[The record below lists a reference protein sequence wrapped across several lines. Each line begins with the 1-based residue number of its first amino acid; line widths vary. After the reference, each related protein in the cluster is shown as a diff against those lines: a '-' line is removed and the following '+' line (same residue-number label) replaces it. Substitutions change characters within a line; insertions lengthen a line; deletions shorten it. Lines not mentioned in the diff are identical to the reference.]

1 MKWRLEHIPN
11 LTGKRAMVTG
21 STGSVGRHVCLEL
34 ARAGAGVVLA
44 AHDEAAGRRT
54 AEEILRQVPKADLDV
69 IRADL
74 SDLISV
80 RAAARYALGRWPTLD
95 ILVNNA
101 GVMATPQ
108 QRTADGFELQFGVN
122 HLGHFALTGLLLPA
136 LDAAR
141 VVTVSSYLHHGAKA
155 VPDVDPRQQRSYH
168 RWRAYSVSKLANL
181 LFMLELDRRAQ
192 AAGLKLTSVGAHP
205 GHVSATTSHSGP
217 QLGSPDLAAYLL
229 AAVSKVVGQSAK
241 AGALPLLMAA
251 TLPTVAGGTY
261 IGPSRLLELRGSPQP
276 VGMSQAAHD
285 HEAAHRL
292 WVRSEQATGVRYL

>member
-1 MKWRLEHIPN
+1 
-11 LTGKRAMVTG
+11 MVTG
-21 STGSVGRHVCLEL
+21 STGGVGRHVCLEL
-34 ARAGAGVVLA
+34 ARAGASVVLA
-44 AHDEAAGRRT
+44 AHDEAAGHRT
-54 AEEILRQVPKADLDV
+54 AEEIRRQVSKADLDV
-69 IRADL
+69 IRVDL
-74 SDLISV
+74 SDLHSV
-80 RAAARYALGRWPTLD
+80 RVAAQQALSRWPTID

-122 HLGHFALTGLLLPA
+122 HLGHFALTGMLMPA

-141 VVTVSSYLHHGAKA
+141 VVTVSSYLHHGARA
-155 VPDVDPRQQRSYH
+155 VPDGDPRQERPYH

-192 AAGLKLTSVGAHP
+192 KAGLKLTSVGAHP
-205 GHVSATTSHSGP
+205 GHVSASASRSGP

-229 AAVSKVVGQSAK
+229 AAVTRVLGQSAK

-251 TLPTVAGGTY
+251 TLPTIAGGSY
-261 IGPSRLLELRGSPQP
+261 LGPSRLLELRGPPQP

-292 WVRSEQATGVRYL
+292 WVRSELATGVRYL